1 MSALADF
8 YDLLLPELPGIAT
21 PMVDLHLRE
30 VARDFCTKTSAWRED
45 LTAIDLVA
53 EQGTYTVA
61 TPASSELVR
70 ITELT
75 VAGELLWRLSDR
87 NEGRQNAGATPK
99 YRPNQPPFTLSADLT
114 ELTLLEVPAAAVV
127 GGLVIKAALKPTV
140 AATTL
145 PDFLKAQHSE
155 AFRHGVLSRLM
166 AMGRK
171 PWTDRDLAMVYD
183 TLWNGA
189 VNFAAYQATVGNTR
203 EPQRTKKWG

>member
-1 MSALADF
+1 M
-8 YDLLLPELPGIAT
+8 
-21 PMVDLHLRE
+21 
-30 VARDFCTKTSAWRED
+30 
-45 LTAIDLVA
+45 
-53 EQGTYTVA
+53 A

-114 ELTLLEVPAAAVV
+114 ELTLLEVPTAAVV

>member
-8 YDLLLPELPGIAT
+8 YDLLLPELPGITT

-30 VARDFCTKTSAWRED
+30 VARDFCVKTSAWVED
-45 LTAIDLVA
+45 LTAISLVA
-53 EQGTYTVA
+53 EQGTYAVA

-75 VAGELLWRLSDR
+75 VAGELLWRLTDR
-87 NEGRQNAGATPK
+87 NAERDTTSAIPK
-99 YRPNQPPFTLSADLT
+99 YQANQPPFQLSADLT
-114 ELTLLEVPAAAVV
+114 QVTLIEVPTAAVV
-127 GGLVIKAALKPTV
+127 AGLKIKAALKPSP
-140 AATTL
+140 AAATL

-155 AFRHGVLSRLM
+155 AMRHGVLSRLM

-171 PWTDRDLAMVYD
+171 PWTDRELAVAYD
-183 TLWNGA
+183 ARWKSA

-203 EPQRTKKWG
+203 EPLRTKKWG